1 MKLAEK
7 VSIIMRDL
15 EAKHGDILNAK
26 IPGTTVLMKEYN
38 IRLEMAMKLNR
49 KLRYAFDDE
58 REKRCAEKL
67 LHAAAKRQRC
77 KIHELSEIPTFP
89 DDQRILQPIIGTVK
103 VSEKAVVR
111 HMKARMIVERKNLPN
126 SDEQLK
132 KHIDSQDWPNL
143 CIRTCEDTDKGEGVF
158 SGNLPFAKGSVV
170 CDYHGRDCTAK
181 EGREVMKNVEGEE
194 GNYVYFYTDRH
205 GKNVCKDACTGCEC
219 HNEEN
224 FKLKIWQ
231 ENNHSSAHPKPEDRL
246 KTYN

>member
-89 DDQRILQPIIGTVK
+89 DDQRILQPIVGTVK

-132 KHIDSQDWPNL
+132 K
-143 CIRTCEDTDKGEGVF
+143 
-158 SGNLPFAKGSVV
+158 A
-170 CDYHGRDCTAK
+170 Y
-181 EGREVMKNVEGEE
+181 
-194 GNYVYFYTDRH
+194 
-205 GKNVCKDACTGCEC
+205 
-219 HNEEN
+219 
-224 FKLKIWQ
+224 
-231 ENNHSSAHPKPEDRL
+231 
-246 KTYN
+246 